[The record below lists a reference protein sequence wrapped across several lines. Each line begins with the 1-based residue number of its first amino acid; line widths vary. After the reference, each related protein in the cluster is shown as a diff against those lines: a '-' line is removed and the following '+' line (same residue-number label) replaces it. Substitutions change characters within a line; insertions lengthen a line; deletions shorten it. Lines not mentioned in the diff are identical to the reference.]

1 MAAISLAPNGLLKIL
16 GLAGRLAGKE
26 ASKEPDGVEARLSAG
41 ADSRHPSSD
50 PASSNSTDK
59 KPIRPVDR
67 KPAEVDQANVDKLA
81 EEVRKKHA
89 DLGPFKTFLHVLHP
103 RFVDRRE

>member
-41 ADSRHPSSD
+41 ADSRHPS
-50 PASSNSTDK
+50 
-59 KPIRPVDR
+59 
-67 KPAEVDQANVDKLA
+67 LA
-81 EEVRKKHA
+81 EMLAVRLA
-89 DLGPFKTFLHVLHP
+89 SGG
-103 RFVDRRE
+103 